1 MAKVRSPNY
10 PALDL
15 AAALKAARKALDK
28 DNRNKMSQAALA
40 KHLGH
45 DSLSGPALGKI
56 GALRAYGL
64 IDGKGDELRITND
77 AVHALM
83 APAGSTERTGAIA
96 LLATRP
102 KLFQEINKD
111 FPTLPSLDNL
121 KFWLIKRQFASDA
134 AEKAAKCYLA
144 TMRVVSGGPEEYDSP
159 DETEEPEKTRVN
171 PQVHTPPKPGA
182 TPPPLAAATH
192 GVLQEVFNLDEGQ
205 VTLSVPATLSP
216 ESYQDMADRIEI
228 FLRGLKRRSD
238 AEAVRRHADRDDV
251 PE

>member
-15 AAALKAARKALDK
+15 AAALQAARKALDK

-64 IDGKGDELRITND
+64 IDGKGDELRITDD

-96 LLATRP
+96 ILAARP
-102 KLFQEINKD
+102 KLFQEISKN
-111 FPTLPSLDNL
+111 FQMMPSLDNL
-121 KFWLIKRQFASDA
+121 KFWLIKRGFASDA

-144 TMRVVSGGPEEYDSP
+144 TMRVVSGGAEEYDTA
-159 DETEEPEKTRVN
+159 DKTEEPEKTRVN
-171 PQVHTPPKPGA
+171 PQVHTPLKPGI
-182 TPPPLAAATH
+182 TPPPQLPKH

-228 FLRGLKRRSD
+228 FLRGLKRRAD
-238 AEAVRRHADRDDV
+238 AEAARRRADREDV
-251 PE
+251 PD